1 MTVHA
6 ATPYLILNGKASE
19 AITHYQH
26 ALGAKVESR
35 QRFGDMDQSCPEA
48 MRDRIMHAELRV
60 GAATLMMSDGPG
72 EGPAPSGGAVSVALH
87 LDDAEELRRIFG
99 ALSEAGMVV
108 QPVIDAPWGGLF
120 GALHDRF
127 GVSWMFN
134 CTPAPS

>member
-19 AITHYQH
+19 AISHYEQ
-26 ALGAKVESR
+26 ALGATVASR
-35 QRFGDMDQSCPEA
+35 QRFGDVDQSCPEA

-72 EGPAPSGGAVSVALH
+72 EGSAPSGGAVSVALH
-87 LDDAEELRRIFG
+87 LDDSEELGRIFG
-99 ALSEAGMVV
+99 ALSESGTVI
-108 QPVIDAPWGGLF
+108 QPVIDAPWGGKF
-120 GALHDRF
+120 GALNDRF

-134 CTPAPS
+134 CTTSPS